1 MIAGRGNLDSRLSR
15 LWLTY
20 APLTLAVMAAGL
32 VFYFSALSPPGLAC
46 GLLFLGLAAWSFHRQ
61 QQLARTAR
69 QAIVSHLESLQRLG
83 AEVMPVW
90 SGQIETSRSQM
101 ETAIAAL
108 SMRFAGI
115 VDRLNKATEMSEVSS
130 NANGGLVGVFA
141 SSKQELDTVVVS
153 LKSAM
158 DSKSAMLARIK
169 ELEQFT
175 EELDA
180 MASDVARIAQQTN
193 LLALNAAIEAARAGE
208 NGRSFSVVAQEVRTL
223 SKLSGD
229 TGKNMAVKVG
239 VIGETIRSV
248 CASVEQSL
256 AGETQSTQASET
268 TINAVLD
275 KFREATDSLL
285 EASNVNREN
294 RNYLHGEI
302 GEALVHLQFQDRIS
316 QIMSHVR
323 SNIDRMPLM
332 LNNQRESFDR
342 DQSLTP
348 INAAEL
354 LAELESTYAMAEERA
369 IHRGNAEAPQEG
381 STPKPQATSEIT
393 FF

>member
-1 MIAGRGNLDSRLSR
+1 
-15 LWLTY
+15 
-20 APLTLAVMAAGL
+20 
-32 VFYFSALSPPGLAC
+32 
-46 GLLFLGLAAWSFHRQ
+46 
-61 QQLARTAR
+61 
-69 QAIVSHLESLQRLG
+69 
-83 AEVMPVW
+83 
-90 SGQIETSRSQM
+90 
-101 ETAIAAL
+101 
-108 SMRFAGI
+108 
-115 VDRLNKATEMSEVSS
+115 
-130 NANGGLVGVFA
+130 
-141 SSKQELDTVVVS
+141 
-153 LKSAM
+153 
-158 DSKSAMLARIK
+158 MLARIK

-239 VIGETIRSV
+239 VISETIRSV

-294 RNYLHGEI
+294 RNYLHG
-302 GEALVHLQFQDRIS
+302 
-316 QIMSHVR
+316 
-323 SNIDRMPLM
+323 
-332 LNNQRESFDR
+332 
-342 DQSLTP
+342 
-348 INAAEL
+348 
-354 LAELESTYAMAEERA
+354 
-369 IHRGNAEAPQEG
+369 
-381 STPKPQATSEIT
+381 
-393 FF
+393 

>member
-1 MIAGRGNLDSRLSR
+1 
-15 LWLTY
+15 
-20 APLTLAVMAAGL
+20 
-32 VFYFSALSPPGLAC
+32 
-46 GLLFLGLAAWSFHRQ
+46 
-61 QQLARTAR
+61 
-69 QAIVSHLESLQRLG
+69 
-83 AEVMPVW
+83 
-90 SGQIETSRSQM
+90 M
-101 ETAIAAL
+101 ETAIAGL

-115 VDRLNKATEMSEVSS
+115 VDRLNRTTEMSEMSGDA
-130 NANGGLVGVFA
+130 NAGLMGVFA
-141 SSKQELDTVVVS
+141 SSKQELDRVVLT

-169 ELEQFT
+169 QLEQFT

-180 MASDVARIAQQTN
+180 MAADVARIAQQTN

-208 NGRSFSVVAQEVRTL
+208 HGRSFSVVAQEVRTL

-239 VIGETIRSV
+239 VIGETIRGV

-256 AGETQSTQASET
+256 AGETQSTQACEA
-268 TINAVLD
+268 TITAVLD
-275 KFREATDSLL
+275 KFREATDALL
-285 EASNVNREN
+285 EASDVNRDN
-294 RNYLHGEI
+294 RNYLQGEI

-323 SNIDRMPLM
+323 GNIDRMPVL
-332 LNNQRESFDR
+332 LTLQREMYDR
-342 DQSLTP
+342 DQNLTP
-348 INAAEL
+348 IDAAGL

-369 IHRGNAEAPQEG
+369 IHTETGQERLQNQSGSGN
-381 STPKPQATSEIT
+381 PKPQASTDIT

>member
-1 MIAGRGNLDSRLSR
+1 MGSRQSGGLRLAHATLVLALGAVAAILVYSEARPSAIAC
-15 LWLTY
+15 
-20 APLTLAVMAAGL
+20 AVALLGFAGWI
-32 VFYFSALSPPGLAC
+32 FR
-46 GLLFLGLAAWSFHRQ
+46 RQ
-61 QQLARTAR
+61 QAQIRLGQ
-69 QAIVSHLESLQRLG
+69 QAIQTHLESLQQLG
-83 AEVMPVW
+83 ALVTPVW

-101 ETAIAAL
+101 ETAIAGL

-115 VDRLNKATEMSEVSS
+115 VERLNRATEMSELSGDA
-130 NANGGLVGVFA
+130 NAGLMGVFA

-158 DSKSAMLARIK
+158 ESKSTMLTRIK
-169 ELEQFT
+169 ALETFT

-180 MASDVARIAQQTN
+180 MAADVARIAQQTN

-208 NGRSFSVVAQEVRTL
+208 QGRSFSVVAQEVRTL
-223 SKLSGD
+223 SKLSGE
-229 TGKNMAVKVG
+229 TGKNMAVKVA
-239 VIGETIRSV
+239 VIGETIRGV

-256 AGETQSTQASET
+256 AGEAQSTQACET
-268 TINAVLD
+268 TISAVLD
-275 KFREATDSLL
+275 KFRVATDSLL

-294 RNYLHGEI
+294 RNFLQGEI

-323 SNIDRMPLM
+323 GNIDRMPEL
-332 LNNQRESFDR
+332 LRLQREDFDR
-342 DQSLTP
+342 DESLTP
-348 INAAEL
+348 IDAAGL

-369 IHRGNAEAPQEG
+369 IHTGSSGPALIQNEGGGGN
-381 STPKPQATSEIT
+381 PKPQATTDIT

>member
-1 MIAGRGNLDSRLSR
+1 MGSWLSR
-15 LWLTY
+15 IGLTH
-20 APLTLAVMAAGL
+20 ASPALTAVAAACVL
-32 VFYFSALSPPGLAC
+32 YFSALSAAGVTCAI
-46 GLLFLGLAAWSFHRQ
+46 LLLGLAAWSFRRQ
-61 QQLARTAR
+61 QR
-69 QAIVSHLESLQRLG
+69 QARALRHSILEHLESLQQLG
-83 AEVMPVW
+83 AQVMPVW

-101 ETAIAAL
+101 ETAIAGL
-108 SMRFAGI
+108 SMRFASI
-115 VDRLNKATEMSEVSS
+115 VERLNRATEMSELSGDA
-130 NANGGLVGVFA
+130 NAGLMGVFA

-158 DSKSAMLARIK
+158 DSKSTMLTRIK
-169 ELEQFT
+169 ELEKFT

-180 MASDVARIAQQTN
+180 MAADVARIAQQTN

-208 NGRSFSVVAQEVRTL
+208 QGRSFSVVAQEVRTL

-229 TGKNMAVKVG
+229 TGKNMAVKVA

-248 CASVEQSL
+248 CNSVEQSL
-256 AGETQSTQASET
+256 AGEAQSTQACEI
-268 TINAVLD
+268 TISAVLD
-275 KFREATDSLL
+275 KFREATDALL

-316 QIMSHVR
+316 QIMTHVR
-323 SNIDRMPLM
+323 SNIDRTPLL
-332 LNNQRESFDR
+332 LNSQRESFDR
-342 DQSLTP
+342 DQNLTP
-348 INAAEL
+348 INAAGL

-369 IHRGNAEAPQEG
+369 IHTGQARITDSSG
-381 STPKPQATSEIT
+381 SPKPQATGEIT

>member
-1 MIAGRGNLDSRLSR
+1 MYALIAL
-15 LWLTY
+15 
-20 APLTLAVMAAGL
+20 AAGL
-32 VFYFSALSPPGLAC
+32 VLYFSALSVAGIAC
-46 GLLFLGLAAWSFHRQ
+46 AVLLLGLSTWSLRRQ
-61 QQLARTAR
+61 QR
-69 QAIVSHLESLQRLG
+69 QARALQQSIREHLESLQQLG
-83 AEVMPVW
+83 AQVMPVW

-101 ETAIAAL
+101 ETAIAGL
-108 SMRFAGI
+108 SMRFASI
-115 VDRLNKATEMSEVSS
+115 VDRLNRATEMSELSGDA
-130 NANGGLVGVFA
+130 NAGLMGVFG

-158 DSKSAMLARIK
+158 DSKSTMLARIK
-169 ELEQFT
+169 ELEKFT

-180 MASDVARIAQQTN
+180 MAADVARIAQQTN

-208 NGRSFSVVAQEVRTL
+208 QGRSFSVVAQEVRTL
-223 SKLSGD
+223 SKLSGE

-239 VIGETIRSV
+239 VIGETIRGV

-256 AGETQSTQASET
+256 TDDAQSTQACET
-268 TINAVLD
+268 TISAVLD
-275 KFREATDSLL
+275 KFREATNALL

-323 SNIDRMPLM
+323 SNIDRTPL
-332 LNNQRESFDR
+332 LLSSQRESFDR
-342 DQSLTP
+342 DRNLTP
-348 INAAEL
+348 INAAGL

-369 IHRGNAEAPQEG
+369 IHTGQQPRIKDDSG
-381 STPKPQATSEIT
+381 SPKPQSTGEIT

>member
-1 MIAGRGNLDSRLSR
+1 LGSRRSPFGH
-15 LWLTY
+15 
-20 APLTLAVMAAGL
+20 AHATLLLAFVAIGL
-32 VFYFSALSPPGLAC
+32 VLHFSTLSVWGVVCALV
-46 GLLFLGLAAWSFHRQ
+46 FLGIAIWNFRWQQRQ
-61 QQLARTAR
+61 ARAVR
-69 QAIVSHLESLQRLG
+69 QAILAHLESLRQLG
-83 AEVMPVW
+83 ALVTPVW
-90 SGQIETSRSQM
+90 SGQIETSRGQM
-101 ETAIAAL
+101 ETAIAGL

-115 VDRLNKATEMSEVSS
+115 VDRLNRTTEMSEMSGDA
-130 NANGGLVGVFA
+130 NAGLMGVFA
-141 SSKQELDTVVVS
+141 SSKQELDRVVLT

-158 DSKSAMLARIK
+158 DSKSAMLTRIK
-169 ELEQFT
+169 QLEQFT

-180 MASDVARIAQQTN
+180 MAADVARIAQQTN

-208 NGRSFSVVAQEVRTL
+208 HGRSFSVVAQEVRTL

-256 AGETQSTQASET
+256 AGETQSTQACEA
-268 TINAVLD
+268 TITAVLD
-275 KFREATDSLL
+275 KFREATDALL
-285 EASNVNREN
+285 EASNVNRDN
-294 RNYLHGEI
+294 RNYLQGEI

-323 SNIDRMPLM
+323 GNIDRMPVL
-332 LNNQRESFDR
+332 LTLQREIFDR
-342 DQSLTP
+342 DQNLTP
-348 INAAEL
+348 IDAAGL

-369 IHRGNAEAPQEG
+369 IHTGTEQARLQNESGSGN
-381 STPKPQATSEIT
+381 PKPQTSTDIT

>member
-1 MIAGRGNLDSRLSR
+1 MDSWLSR
-15 LWLTY
+15 FWHTY
-20 APLTLAVMAAGL
+20 ASLALAVLAAVSVL
-32 VFYFSALSPPGLAC
+32 YFSALSPLGIAC
-46 GLLFLGLAAWSFHRQ
+46 AVLFLGIAAWSLHQQRRQ
-61 QQLARTAR
+61 TRVVQ
-69 QAIVSHLESLQRLG
+69 QAIVTHLESLQQLG
-83 AEVMPVW
+83 ALVMPVW

-101 ETAIAAL
+101 ETAIAGL

-115 VDRLNKATEMSEVSS
+115 VDRLNKATEMSEISAG
-130 NANGGLVGVFA
+130 ANVGLMGVFA
-141 SSKQELDTVVVS
+141 SSKEELDTVVVS

-158 DSKSAMLARIK
+158 DSKSAMLTRIK
-169 ELEQFT
+169 ELEKFT

-208 NGRSFSVVAQEVRTL
+208 QGRSFSVVAQEVRTL

-248 CASVEQSL
+248 CASVEHSL
-256 AGETQSTQASET
+256 AQETHSAQASEA
-268 TINAVLD
+268 TINTVLD

-285 EASNVNREN
+285 EASSVNREN
-294 RNYLHGEI
+294 RSYLHGEI
-302 GEALVHLQFQDRIS
+302 SEALVHLQFQDRIS
-316 QIMSHVR
+316 QIMSHVC
-323 SNIDRMPLM
+323 SNIDRMPL
-332 LNNQRESFDR
+332 LLSDQREIFDR
-342 DQSLTP
+342 EQNLTP
-348 INAAEL
+348 INAAGL

-369 IHRGNAEAPQEG
+369 IHSGKNQTQNEG
-381 STPKPQATSEIT
+381 ASSKPQATGEIT